1 MIRKF
6 KEIRDE
12 EAEKIR
18 ILYNYHTHNYLCG
31 HAAGTVSD
39 YVKEAV
45 KNGMKSIGISDHFRH
60 PELPFCPYMDEATM
74 KSAYLPQFD
83 AAEAEYGKKIRIY
96 SGLEI
101 EYFPGYDDFYKE
113 LLKHADYLVLGEHSF
128 LHNGKTANCFQSDTD
143 KSRALSYFNQLLD
156 GIKTGYF
163 SILAHPDVIFSHG
176 FTPDAEVLEKFE
188 DVIQCCKD
196 CGVKAEINAQGARA
210 NGFNYPTDYLLDIC
224 KKLNA
229 PVVVSADSHSPE
241 ALCDIYTKKLY
252 CVARDMGLNIAEDG
266 FIKKRK

>member
-6 KEIRDE
+6 GEIRDE
-12 EAEKIR
+12 EAEKIQ

-39 YVKEAV
+39 YAKEAV
-45 KNGMKSIGISDHFRH
+45 KNRLKSIGISDHFRH

-83 AAEAEYGKKIRIY
+83 AAEAEYGKQIRLFA
-96 SGLEI
+96 GLEI

-113 LLKHADYLVLGEHSF
+113 LLKNVDYLVLGEHSF
-128 LHNGKTANCFQSDTD
+128 LHNGKTANSFQSDTD
-143 KSRALSYFNQLLD
+143 KSCALSYFGQLLE

-163 SILAHPDVIFSHG
+163 SILAHPDVIFSRG
-176 FTPDAEVLEKFE
+176 YVPDEEVLRKFE
-188 DVIQCCKD
+188 DVIRCCTD
-196 CGVKAEINAQGARA
+196 YGVKAEINAQGARA
-210 NGFNYPTDYLLDIC
+210 NGFGYPTDYLLDIC

-241 ALCDIYTKKLY
+241 ALCDLYVKKLY
-252 CVARDMGLNIAEDG
+252 CIAQRMGLNIAQDG
-266 FIKKRK
+266 FIEKRK